1 MTILRRLEFLLKLM
15 GPTAWKTML
24 PATLFERTD
33 NISAL
38 FSDGGLTLWD
48 KVSSSHQNRQLYGD
62 SETRRHL
69 SEAGDYIAPMCYSEP
84 YVVVSWAG
92 PW

>member
-1 MTILRRLEFLLKLM
+1 M

-24 PATLFERTD
+24 PATLFERTV

-48 KVSSSHQNRQLYGD
+48 NVSSSHRNSQFYGD
-62 SETRRHL
+62 SEIKRHL
-69 SEAGDYIAPMCYSEP
+69 PEASEP
-84 YVVVSWAG
+84 YVLVW
-92 PW
+92 